1 MKQKMMKNV
10 FKCLGFV
17 LLLLSFSSCTD
28 DDISNGGQGG
38 LPEKGFFDY
47 AVRIPHSST
56 SYVIVID
63 SITGDVKD
71 IASNADWISAEQ
83 DGQDGEKHPVLQLKL
98 TGTDKNER
106 TANVTLK
113 SLSNQNVTITVKQRG
128 ASLTGDGEIVPEV
141 TTLNRPF
148 YENWFKG
155 DNGKVYITESSD
167 RDTWMYRNLPW
178 GENSLGSVPADVAAE
193 INNHKD
199 DWKLVYSTLGL
210 ESTSG
215 ANFFTLFNSK
225 LSKLRFFYYIPT
237 NSITSGSSAVFAVDV
252 YNPQRKMSHALNS
265 NAMLE
270 VPDDLQNSGKLNS
283 ETTKTYYV
291 MPIGT
296 GSDRTITSGW
306 ACFDLDA
313 DHGYTD
319 ATKEAFEDP
328 ATKLTIR
335 LVTTLS
341 ANVNLA
347 VDLKTTGSIDMSG
360 VSLCREGDDLG
371 AAATFFN
378 GFGNAAYQ
386 IGSGIASAGQG
397 EQGKVGGIFQA
408 AGGVSTFVGT
418 ILSTVDV
425 ALDSSQNFEGSAKV
439 NFDTKGSLTGTIE
452 FNTINGLPGITFSPV
467 AFKYNWNTLMSDN
480 PTKWATDNTQPTFG
494 LMNTI
499 SSPVVYVSADHLLYT
514 PAEMTPIYEMKSGNE
529 LISCESGDDEEFRY
543 ISFLDP
549 SSVEMF
555 FNKEMMGYDFEH
567 AEISVSLT
575 ANAGPYDQYIAPTPY
590 FGYYQLQNDQIQLT
604 THDTADDN
612 VFGPDDTK
620 SMKFV
625 ACPNSEIPT
634 VVKGDDADFAATYNV
649 DYKMSELPCID
660 KFEEVSASGFTYRY
674 YGLTADFFNGNRK
687 VIVDPIIYVPTNKDH
702 LIYNKSHLGPVYV
715 TVVARLTK
723 SDNSMQIISKHYLP
737 NIRAFKSSEISD
749 IKSRI
754 SGYNPTTVKTCK
766 GTASADYIDN
776 DWLKA
781 RALKMLE
788 LAGK

>member
-17 LLLLSFSSCTD
+17 LLLLSFSSCSD
-28 DDISNGGQGG
+28 DNTSNGNSGLSGQEN
-38 LPEKGFFDY
+38 LDF
-47 AVRIPHSST
+47 AVRIPHGKS
-56 SYVIVID
+56 SYVIVVGG
-63 SITGDVKD
+63 ITGDVKD
-71 IASNADWISAEQ
+71 IASDADWLSAEQ
-83 DGQDGEKHPVLQLKL
+83 DGQDGEQHPVLNLML
-98 TGTDKNER
+98 TGTDKMER

-113 SLSNQNVTITVKQRG
+113 SASNQQVSISVKQNG
-128 ASLTGDGEIVPEV
+128 LSLSGDGELIPEV
-141 TTLNRPF
+141 TIQNKDF
-148 YENWFKG
+148 YDNWYEG
-155 DNGKVYITESSD
+155 SNGKVYITETNN
-167 RDTWMYRNLPW
+167 RETWVGRSLPW
-178 GENSLGSVPADVAAE
+178 RENSLGSVPADVAEE
-193 INNHKD
+193 IRNHKD

-210 ESTSG
+210 ETTSG

-225 LSKLRFFYYIPT
+225 LSKLRFFYYIPAGY
-237 NSITSGSSAVFAVDV
+237 ITMGSSAVFAVDV
-252 YNPQRKMSHALNS
+252 YNPKGKKSLALNS
-265 NAMLE
+265 NQMLE

-283 ETTKTYYV
+283 GTTQTYY
-291 MPIGT
+291 MIPIGT
-296 GSDRTITSGW
+296 GNDRSITSGW
-306 ACFDLDA
+306 ACFDMDA

-604 THDTADDN
+604 EHDSADDN
-612 VFGPDDTK
+612 VFGYGDTK
-620 SMKFV
+620 SMTFV
-625 ACPNSEIPT
+625 SCPNSEIPT
-634 VVKGDDADFAATYNV
+634 VVKGDDADLAATYNV
-649 DYKMSELPCID
+649 DYKMSELPCFD
-660 KFEEVSASGFTYRY
+660 KIEEVSQSGFTYRY
-674 YGLTADFFNGNRK
+674 YGLTADFFNGDRK

-776 DWLKA
+776 GWLKA

>member
-17 LLLLSFSSCTD
+17 LLLLSFSSCSD
-28 DDISNGGQGG
+28 DNTSNGNSGQSGQEN
-38 LPEKGFFDY
+38 LDF
-47 AVRIPHSST
+47 AVRIPHGKS
-56 SYVIVID
+56 SYVIVVGG
-63 SITGDVKD
+63 ITGDVKD
-71 IASNADWISAEQ
+71 IASDADWLSAEQ
-83 DGQDGEKHPVLQLKL
+83 DGQDGEQHPVLNLML
-98 TGTDKNER
+98 TGTDKMER

-113 SLSNQNVTITVKQRG
+113 SASNQQVSISVKQNG
-128 ASLTGDGEIVPEV
+128 LSLSGDGELIPEV
-141 TTLNRPF
+141 TILNKDF
-148 YENWFKG
+148 YDNWYEG
-155 DNGKVYITESSD
+155 SNGKVYITETNN
-167 RDTWMYRNLPW
+167 RETWGGRSLPW
-178 GENSLGSVPADVAAE
+178 RENSLGSVPADVAEE
-193 INNHKD
+193 IRNHKD

-225 LSKLRFFYYIPT
+225 LSKLRFFYYIPAGY
-237 NSITSGSSAVFAVDV
+237 ITMGSSAVFAVDV
-252 YNPQRKMSHALNS
+252 YNPKVKKSLALNS
-265 NAMLE
+265 NQMLE
-270 VPDDLQNSGKLNS
+270 VPDDLQNSGKLNFG
-283 ETTKTYYV
+283 TTQTYY
-291 MPIGT
+291 MIPIGT
-296 GSDRTITSGW
+296 GNDRSITSGW
-306 ACFDLDA
+306 ACFDMDA

-360 VSLCREGDDLG
+360 VTLFKEGDDWG

-378 GFGNAAYQ
+378 GLGNAAYQ
-386 IGSGIASAGQG
+386 VGSGIASAGQG

-439 NFDTKGSLTGTIE
+439 NFDTTGSLTGTIE

-514 PAEMTPIYEMKSGNE
+514 PAEMTPLYQMESGNE

-575 ANAGPYDQYIAPTPY
+575 ANAGPHDLYIAPTPY
-590 FGYYQLQNDQIQLT
+590 FDYYQLQNDQIQLT

-620 SMKFV
+620 SMKLV
-625 ACPNSEIPT
+625 ACSNNDIPT
-634 VVKGDDADFAATYNV
+634 VGKPEDADFAATYNV
-649 DYKMSELPCID
+649 DFKMSELPCTD
-660 KFEEVSASGFTYRY
+660 KSEEVSSSGFTYRY

-702 LIYNKSHLGPVYV
+702 LIYNKSHLGPIYV

-737 NIRAFKSSEISD
+737 NICAFKSSEING

-754 SGYNPTTVKTCK
+754 SSFNPTTVKTCK
-766 GTASADYIDN
+766 GTATANYIDTE
-776 DWLKA
+776 WLKA
-781 RALKMLE
+781 RAFKMLE

>member
-1 MKQKMMKNV
+1 MMKNV

-47 AVRIPHSST
+47 AVRIPHSSS

-113 SLSNQNVTITVKQRG
+113 SLSNQEVTITVKQKG
-128 ASLTGDGEIVPEV
+128 ASLMNGEEIIPEV
-141 TTLNRPF
+141 TTLNKPF
-148 YENWFKG
+148 YQDWFKG
-155 DNGKVYITESSD
+155 DNGKVYVTESSD
-167 RDTWMYRNLPW
+167 RGTWMYRNLPW
-178 GENSLGSVPADVAAE
+178 GENSLGSVPADVADE
-193 INNHKD
+193 IRYHKD

-215 ANFFTLFNSK
+215 ANFFTLYNNK
-225 LSKLRFFYYIPT
+225 LSKLRFFYYIPA
-237 NSITSGSSAVFAVDV
+237 NYITSGSSAVFAVDV
-252 YNPQRKMSHALNS
+252 YNSNKKMSHALNS
-265 NAMLE
+265 NALLE
-270 VPDDLQNSGKLNS
+270 APDDLQNSGKLNS
-283 ETTKTYYV
+283 GATQTYYV

-319 ATKEAFEDP
+319 ATKEAFED
-328 ATKLTIR
+328 ANTKLTIR
-335 LVTTLS
+335 LVTTLT
-341 ANVNLA
+341 ANVDLA
-347 VDLKTTGSIDMSG
+347 VSLKTTGSIDMSG
-360 VSLCREGDDLG
+360 VSLVKEGSKLG

-378 GFGNAAYQ
+378 GIGSAAYQ
-386 IGSGIASAGQG
+386 VGSGLTQLGKSPVEKAGGICQI
-397 EQGKVGGIFQA
+397 VGGGCTA
-408 AGGVSTFVGT
+408 VGT
-418 ILSTVDV
+418 ILNTIEAQSDV
-425 ALDSSQNFEGSAKV
+425 TQKCAGSAKV
-439 NFDTKGSLTGTIE
+439 DFDTKGSITGTIE

-467 AFKYNWNTLMSDN
+467 AFKYNWGTLLSDK
-480 PTKWATDNTQPTFG
+480 PTKWATDSSLPTFG

-514 PAEMTPIYEMKSGNE
+514 PAEMTPLYEMMSGNE
-529 LISCESGDDEEFRY
+529 LISCASGDDEEFRY

-575 ANAGPYDQYIAPTPY
+575 ANAGPWDLYKAPTSY
-590 FGYYQLQNDQIQLT
+590 FDYYQLQNDQIQLT

-620 SMKFV
+620 SMKLV
-625 ACPNSEIPT
+625 ACSNNDIPT
-634 VVKGDDADFAATYNV
+634 VGKPEDADFAATYNV
-649 DYKMSELPCID
+649 DFKMSELPCTD
-660 KFEEVSASGFTYRY
+660 KSEEVSSSGFTYRY
-674 YGLTADFFNGNRK
+674 YGLTGELFNGNKK
-687 VIVDPIIYVPTNKDH
+687 VIADPIIYVPTNKDH
-702 LIYNKSHLGPVYV
+702 LIYNKSHLGPIYV

-737 NIRAFKSSEISD
+737 NICAFKSSEING

-754 SGYNPTTVKTCK
+754 SSFNPTTVKTCK
-766 GTASADYIDN
+766 GTATANYIDTE
-776 DWLKA
+776 WLKA
-781 RALKMLE
+781 RAFKMLE

>member
-47 AVRIPHSST
+47 AVRIPHSSS

-178 GENSLGSVPADVAAE
+178 GENSLGSVPADVAEE
-193 INNHKD
+193 IRNHKD

-237 NSITSGSSAVFAVDV
+237 NSIISGSSAVFAVDV

-335 LVTTLS
+335 LVTTLEG
-341 ANVNLA
+341 NLDLA
-347 VDLKTTGSIDMSG
+347 VSLNTTGGIDMSG
-360 VSLCREGDDLG
+360 VTLVKEGSGL
-371 AAATFFN
+371 AASAAFFS

-386 IGSGIASAGQG
+386 IGSGVASCAEGG
-397 EQGKVGGIFQA
+397 GKAYGGVVQIVGGGF
-408 AGGVSTFVGT
+408 SLVGT
-418 ILSTVDV
+418 ILNTIQSASDT
-425 ALDSSQNFEGSAKV
+425 SQNYEGSAQV
-439 NFDTKGSLTGTIE
+439 DFDTKGSIAGTIS

-467 AFKYNWNTLMSDN
+467 AFKYNWNTLLSDN
-480 PTKWATDNTQPTFG
+480 PTKWTTDNSLPTFG
-494 LMNTI
+494 LMNTL

-514 PAEMTPIYEMKSGNE
+514 PAEMTPLYQMESGNE

-549 SSVEMF
+549 SSVEVF

-575 ANAGPYDQYIAPTPY
+575 ANAGPHDLYIAPTPY

-634 VVKGDDADFAATYNV
+634 VGKTEDADFAATYNV

-674 YGLTADFFNGNRK
+674 YGLTGELFNGNKK

-702 LIYNKSHLGPVYV
+702 LIYNKSHLGPIYV
-715 TVVARLTK
+715 TVFARLTK

-737 NIRAFKSSEISD
+737 NICAFKSSEIND

-754 SGYNPTTVKTCK
+754 SSFNPTTVKTCK
-766 GTASADYIDN
+766 GTATATYIDTS
-776 DWLKA
+776 WLKA
-781 RALKMLE
+781 RAFKMLE

>member
-1 MKQKMMKNV
+1 MCFYILKKNSIFAPNRTATMNNIINKLRIGGIPALLVATTMVILILAVQYYISVRNDDEDARKLVNRELIIVEQQIMSEFKNAEFALEDMADRAHLSLADADKMLDITHYIIKENPNIKGAAIAFVPYFYPKKGHWFEPRCIREDNEIISEQIGGIHHDYTKLNWYREGIKNKKKNGHWSNPYIDDTQNGIYILSLTRPLHQGKKV
-10 FKCLGFV
+10 VGVLCIDMELAQLEKILKEAEPYPGSICQLINDKGEVLISSGETKSRDTNYFSDSKKLKYSDVVVQLSCPKKAIYGQSTVLNLVTLG
-17 LLLLSFSSCTD
+17 LLLLGMLLLAY
-28 DDISNGGQGG
+28 I
-38 LPEKGFFDY
+38 
-47 AVRIPHSST
+47 VR
-56 SYVIVID
+56 
-63 SITGDVKD
+63 
-71 IASNADWISAEQ
+71 
-83 DGQDGEKHPVLQLKL
+83 
-98 TGTDKNER
+98 
-106 TANVTLK
+106 
-113 SLSNQNVTITVKQRG
+113 
-128 ASLTGDGEIVPEV
+128 
-141 TTLNRPF
+141 
-148 YENWFKG
+148 
-155 DNGKVYITESSD
+155 
-167 RDTWMYRNLPW
+167 
-178 GENSLGSVPADVAAE
+178 
-193 INNHKD
+193 
-199 DWKLVYSTLGL
+199 
-210 ESTSG
+210 
-215 ANFFTLFNSK
+215 
-225 LSKLRFFYYIPT
+225 
-237 NSITSGSSAVFAVDV
+237 
-252 YNPQRKMSHALNS
+252 
-265 NAMLE
+265 
-270 VPDDLQNSGKLNS
+270 
-283 ETTKTYYV
+283 
-291 MPIGT
+291 
-296 GSDRTITSGW
+296 RTI
-306 ACFDLDA
+306 
-313 DHGYTD
+313 YT
-319 ATKEAFEDP
+319 
-328 ATKLTIR
+328 
-335 LVTTLS
+335 
-341 ANVNLA
+341 
-347 VDLKTTGSIDMSG
+347 
-360 VSLCREGDDLG
+360 
-371 AAATFFN
+371 
-378 GFGNAAYQ
+378 
-386 IGSGIASAGQG
+386 IASAGQG

-514 PAEMTPIYEMKSGNE
+514 PAEMTPLYQMESGNE

-625 ACPNSEIPT
+625 AYPNSEIPT
-634 VVKGDDADFAATYNV
+634 VVKGDDADLAATYNV
-649 DYKMSELPCID
+649 DYKMSELPCFD
-660 KFEEVSASGFTYRY
+660 KSQEVSQSGFTYRY

>member
-1 MKQKMMKNV
+1 MKQMMMKRV
-10 FKCLGFV
+10 FISLGFV

-28 DDISNGGQGG
+28 DDLANGDPGG
-38 LPEKGFFDY
+38 MPEKGYFDY
-47 AVRIPHSST
+47 AVRIPHSSK

-63 SITGDVKD
+63 SITGDVQD
-71 IASNADWISAEQ
+71 IVSDVDWLSAAQ
-83 DGQDGEKHPVLQLKL
+83 DGQDGEQHPVLNLTL

-113 SLSNQNVTITVKQRG
+113 SASNQQVSISIKQNG
-128 ASLTGDGEIVPEV
+128 LSLTSDGELIPEV
-141 TTLNRPF
+141 TALNKPF
-148 YENWFKG
+148 YDNWFEG
-155 DNGKVYITESSD
+155 SSGKVYITETNNKQ
-167 RDTWMYRNLPW
+167 TWMSRNLPW
-178 GENSLGSVPADVAAE
+178 RENALGSVPADVAEE
-193 INNHKD
+193 IRNHKD

-210 ESTSG
+210 EATSG

-225 LSKLRFFYYIPT
+225 LSKLRFFYYIPAGY
-237 NSITSGSSAVFAVDV
+237 ITMGSSAVFAVDV
-252 YNPQRKMSHALNS
+252 YNPKGKMSHALNS
-265 NAMLE
+265 NQMLE

-283 ETTKTYYV
+283 GTTQTYYM

-296 GSDRTITSGW
+296 GNDRSITSGW
-306 ACFDLDA
+306 ACFDMDA

-328 ATKLTIR
+328 ATKLTVR
-335 LVTTLS
+335 LVTTLT
-341 ANVNLA
+341 ANVDLA
-347 VDLKTTGSIDMSG
+347 VSLKTTGSIDMSG
-360 VSLCREGDDLG
+360 VTLFKEGDDWG

-378 GFGNAAYQ
+378 GLGNAAYQ
-386 IGSGIASAGQG
+386 VGSGIASAGQG
-397 EQGKVGGIFQA
+397 EQGKVGGIIQA
-408 AGGVSTFVGT
+408 AGGVSSFVGT

-425 ALDSSQNFEGSAKV
+425 ALDSEQNFQGSAKV
-439 NFDTKGSLTGTIE
+439 DFDTKGSLTGTIE
-452 FNTINGLPGITFSPV
+452 FNTINGLPGVTFSPI
-467 AFKYNWNTLMSDN
+467 AFKYNWNTLMSGN
-480 PTKWATDNTQPTFG
+480 PTKWATDDSQPTFG

-514 PAEMTPIYEMKSGNE
+514 PAEMTPVYEMKSGNE

-549 SSVEMF
+549 SSVEIF

-575 ANAGPYDQYIAPTPY
+575 ANAGPYDLYVAPTPY
-590 FGYYQLQNDQIQLT
+590 FGYYQLQNEQIQLT
-604 THDTADDN
+604 THDSADDN
-612 VFGPDDTK
+612 VFSPGDTK
-620 SMKFV
+620 SMTFV
-625 ACPNSEIPT
+625 SCPNSEIPT
-634 VVKGDDADFAATYNV
+634 IVKGDDADFAATYNV

-660 KFEEVSASGFTYRY
+660 KSEEVAASGFTYRY
-674 YGLTADFFNGNRK
+674 YGLTAEFFNGNRK

-702 LIYNKSHLGPVYV
+702 LIYNKSHLGPLYV

-737 NIRAFKSSEISD
+737 NIRTFKSSEISD

-766 GTASADYIDN
+766 GTASADYIDTS
-776 DWLKA
+776 WLKA

>member
-1 MKQKMMKNV
+1 MKRI
-10 FKCLGFV
+10 FISLGFV

-28 DDISNGGQGG
+28 DDLANGDPGG
-38 LPEKGFFDY
+38 MPEKGYFDY
-47 AVRIPHSST
+47 AVRIPHSSK

-63 SITGDVKD
+63 SITGDVQD
-71 IASNADWISAEQ
+71 IVSDADWLSAEQ
-83 DGQDGEKHPVLQLKL
+83 DGQDGEQHPVLQFSL

-113 SLSNQNVTITVKQRG
+113 SASNQQVTISVKQKG
-128 ASLTGDGEIVPEV
+128 LSLTSDGEVIPEV
-141 TTLNRPF
+141 TALNKAF
-148 YENWFKG
+148 YENWFEG
-155 DNGKVYITESSD
+155 SSGKVYITESSNKQ
-167 RDTWMYRNLPW
+167 TWMSRNLPW
-178 GENSLGSVPADVAAE
+178 KENALGSVPADVAE
-193 INNHKD
+193 EMRNHKD

-225 LSKLRFFYYIPT
+225 LSKLRFFYYIPAGY
-237 NSITSGSSAVFAVDV
+237 ITMGSSAVFAADV
-252 YNPQRKMSHALNS
+252 YNPKGKMSHALNS
-265 NAMLE
+265 NEILE

-283 ETTKTYYV
+283 GTTQTYYM

-296 GSDRTITSGW
+296 GDNRSITSGW

-341 ANVNLA
+341 GN
-347 VDLKTTGSIDMSG
+347 VDLAADLTTKGGIDMSG
-360 VSLCREGDDLG
+360 VSIVKRGNG
-371 AAATFFN
+371 WVAAATALN
-378 GFGNAAYQ
+378 GLGNGLYQ
-386 IGSGIASAGQG
+386 IGTGIANIAKGGAEKAGGIVQV
-397 EQGKVGGIFQA
+397 VGG
-408 AGGVSTFVGT
+408 GCSCGGT
-418 ILSTVDV
+418 IINTVLAASD
-425 ALDSSQNFEGSAKV
+425 ATQYCEGSAQV
-439 NFDTKGSLTGTIE
+439 NFQTLGSITGTIE
-452 FNTINGLPGITFSPV
+452 FNTINGLPGLTFSPV
-467 AFKYNWNTLMSDN
+467 AFKYNWNTVLSDN
-480 PTKWATDNTQPTFG
+480 PTKWATDNSQPTFG
-494 LMNTI
+494 LMNTV

-514 PAEMTPIYEMKSGNE
+514 PAEMTPLYEMVSGNE
-529 LISCESGDDEEFRY
+529 LIRCSSGDDEEFRY

-575 ANAGPYDQYIAPTPY
+575 ANAGPYDLYIAPTPY
-590 FGYYQLQNDQIQLT
+590 FSYYQLQNDQIQLT

-612 VFGPDDTK
+612 VFGYGDTK
-620 SMKFV
+620 SV
-625 ACPNSEIPT
+625 TLVSCPNSEIPT
-634 VVKGDDADFAATYNV
+634 VEKSDDADFAATYNV
-649 DYKMSELPCID
+649 DYKMSELLCID
-660 KFEEVSASGFTYRY
+660 KSEEVSAEGFTYRY
-674 YGLTADFFNGNRK
+674 YGLTGEFLDGNIK

-702 LIYNKSHLGPVYV
+702 LIYNKSHLGPLYV

-723 SDNSMQIISKHYLP
+723 NDNSMQIISKHYLP
-737 NIRAFKSSEISD
+737 EIRTFKSSEISD

-754 SGYNPTTVKTCK
+754 SSFNPTTVKTCK
-766 GTASADYIDN
+766 STASADYIDTS
-776 DWLKA
+776 WLKA

>member
-47 AVRIPHSST
+47 AVRIPHSSS

-360 VSLCREGDDLG
+360 VTLFKEGDDWG

-378 GFGNAAYQ
+378 GLGNAAYQ
-386 IGSGIASAGQG
+386 VGSGIASAGQG

-514 PAEMTPIYEMKSGNE
+514 PAEMTPLYQMESGNE

-549 SSVEMF
+549 STVEVF

-575 ANAGPYDQYIAPTPY
+575 ANAGPHDLYIAPTPY

>member
-1 MKQKMMKNV
+1 MMKHV
-10 FKCLGFV
+10 FISIGFV

-28 DDISNGGQGG
+28 DNLSNGGQGG
-38 LPEKGFFDY
+38 QPEKENFDFT
-47 AVRIPHSST
+47 VRIPHGTS
-56 SYVIVID
+56 SYVLVIG
-63 SITGDVKD
+63 SMTGDVQSITSD
-71 IASNADWISAEQ
+71 ADWISAVQ
-83 DGQDGEKHPVLQLKL
+83 DGQDGEQHPVLQLTL

-113 SLSNQNVTITVKQRG
+113 SLSNQQVTITVKQRG
-128 ASLTGDGEIVPEV
+128 VSLMGDGEIIPEV
-141 TTLNRPF
+141 TVMNEAF
-148 YENWFKG
+148 YKDWFKG

-178 GENSLGSVPADVAAE
+178 GENSLGSVPADVADE
-193 INNHKD
+193 ITKHMD

-225 LSKLRFFYYIPT
+225 LSKLRFFYYIPA

-313 DHGYTD
+313 DHGYSD

-335 LVTTLS
+335 LETTLS

-360 VSLCREGDDLG
+360 VTLFKEGDDWG

-378 GFGNAAYQ
+378 GLGNAAYQ
-386 IGSGIASAGQG
+386 VGSGIASAGQG

-494 LMNTI
+494 LMNTL

-575 ANAGPYDQYIAPTPY
+575 ANAGPHDQYIAPTPY

-604 THDTADDN
+604 EHDTADDN
-612 VFGPDDTK
+612 VFGYGDTK

-702 LIYNKSHLGPVYV
+702 LIYNKSHLGPIYV

-766 GTASADYIDN
+766 GKASADYIDN
-776 DWLKA
+776 GWLKA

>member
-1 MKQKMMKNV
+1 MKHV
-10 FKCLGFV
+10 FISIGFV

-28 DDISNGGQGG
+28 DNLSNGGQGG
-38 LPEKGFFDY
+38 QPEKENFDFT
-47 AVRIPHSST
+47 VRIPHGTS
-56 SYVIVID
+56 SYVLVIG
-63 SITGDVKD
+63 SMTGDVQSITSD
-71 IASNADWISAEQ
+71 ADWISAVQ
-83 DGQDGEKHPVLQLKL
+83 DGQDGEQHPVLQLTL

-113 SLSNQNVTITVKQRG
+113 SLSNQQVTITVKQRG
-128 ASLTGDGEIVPEV
+128 VSLMGDGEIIPEV
-141 TTLNRPF
+141 TVMNEAF
-148 YENWFKG
+148 YKDWFKG

-178 GENSLGSVPADVAAE
+178 GENSLGSVPADVADE
-193 INNHKD
+193 ITKHMD

-225 LSKLRFFYYIPT
+225 LSKLRFFYYIPA

-313 DHGYTD
+313 DHGYSD

-335 LVTTLS
+335 LETTLS

-360 VSLCREGDDLG
+360 VTLFKEGDDWG

-378 GFGNAAYQ
+378 GLGNAAYQ
-386 IGSGIASAGQG
+386 VGSGIASAGQG

-494 LMNTI
+494 LMNTL

-575 ANAGPYDQYIAPTPY
+575 ANAGPHDQYIAPTPY

-604 THDTADDN
+604 EHDTADDN
-612 VFGPDDTK
+612 VFGYGDTK

-702 LIYNKSHLGPVYV
+702 LIYNKSHLGPIYV

-766 GTASADYIDN
+766 GKASADYIDN
-776 DWLKA
+776 GWLKA

>member
-47 AVRIPHSST
+47 AVRIPHSSS

-178 GENSLGSVPADVAAE
+178 GENALGSVPADVAAE

-306 ACFDLDA
+306 ACFDMDA

-360 VSLCREGDDLG
+360 VTLCREGDDLG

-397 EQGKVGGIFQA
+397 EQGKVGGFFQA

-425 ALDSSQNFEGSAKV
+425 AMDSSQNFEGSAKV

-514 PAEMTPIYEMKSGNE
+514 PAEMTPLYQMESGNE

-549 SSVEMF
+549 STVEMF

-575 ANAGPYDQYIAPTPY
+575 ANAGPHDLYIAPTPY
-590 FGYYQLQNDQIQLT
+590 FDYYQLQNDQIQLT